1 MNTLGLHRCR
11 SRYTGKLYDEDL
23 NLLSWLSVGITQV

>member
-1 MNTLGLHRCR
+1 MNTSGLHPCL
-11 SRYTGKLYDEDL
+11 SRYTGKQYGEDL